1 MSPVS
6 EVLPYILNQTII
18 STISNNYVTLK
29 IWDQR
34 TFSDEKFWFLE
45 MFAVNILN
53 VVVGG
58 TFDFLMMC

>member
-29 IWDQR
+29 ILDQR

-53 VVVGG
+53 VVGG
-58 TFDFLMMC
+58 TFDFLMTC

>member
-29 IWDQR
+29 ILDQR

-58 TFDFLMMC
+58 TFDFLMTC